1 MVRPFRKAHAGR
13 WRQNFWEPEIVQ
25 TDANPQLFEFF
36 NEIGIISQ
44 LASAFFSKHLPDG
57 VHVAHFSILNHLVRL
72 GDKRTPVQIA
82 QAFQITKATMTH
94 SLGVLE
100 KHGFIALEPN
110 PGDGRSK
117 LVILTPSGR
126 AFREKAIAAVG
137 PAFAPIL
144 AQLDAGDLFSML
156 PGLRK
161 VRQILDAN
169 R

>member
-1 MVRPFRKAHAGR
+1 L
-13 WRQNFWEPEIVQ
+13 E

-44 LASAFFSKHLPDG
+44 LASAFFSKHLPNG
-57 VHVAHFSILNHLVRL
+57 MHVAHFSILNHLVRL
-72 GDKRTPVQIA
+72 GDRRTPVQIA
-82 QAFQITKATMTH
+82 QAFQVTKATMTH

-100 KHGFIALEPN
+100 KHGFIAIEPN

-117 LVILTPSGR
+117 LVILTPTGR
-126 AFREKAIAAVG
+126 AFREQAIAAVG
-137 PAFAPIL
+137 PAFAPVM
-144 AQLDAGDLFSML
+144 AQLNADDLLSML

-161 VRQILDAN
+161 VRQILDEN